1 MERVLLKQMEEWLC
15 VVVGRYQAGYWQGC
29 FIAEHTIIKGWAG
42 EDFCLFHWPGGIW
55 PRA

>member
-42 EDFCLFHWPGGIW
+42 EDFCLFH
-55 PRA
+55 